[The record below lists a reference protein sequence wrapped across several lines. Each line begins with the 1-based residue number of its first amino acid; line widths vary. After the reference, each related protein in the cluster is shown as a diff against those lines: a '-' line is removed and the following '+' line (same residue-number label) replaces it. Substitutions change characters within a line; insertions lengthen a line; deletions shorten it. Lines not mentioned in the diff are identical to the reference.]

1 MELRHLRYF
10 LAIAE
15 HKSIRLASEHIHV
28 TQPALSRQ
36 IQALEAELG
45 FELFERSPRG
55 LTLTVAGETYMTD
68 IVRVMSDL
76 ETAARQA
83 KRISTGHTGHLRLGF
98 VENCSWDGIVPKA
111 LRAFQLSTSG
121 VSLELNPL
129 NTPDQLTRLGDGA
142 LEGGF
147 VYQYH
152 DFPDDLKVIP
162 IANNGVALAV
172 PVSWN
177 AERDETSL
185 QAFAEKPF
193 ITFPR
198 WVYPAYY
205 DRLMAAC
212 VALGVS
218 LNVVQEEQTES
229 AILALVGSGIGAAL
243 VNSANLGRRPA
254 SVNFLRLTDFP
265 LAMPLVFAYRRDNR
279 SPLLHRFVE
288 TVHRALAEEDEDEG
302 GDVGDAL

>member
-15 HKSIRLASEHIHV
+15 YKSIRLASEHIHV

-36 IQALEAELG
+36 IQALEAELD
-45 FELFERSPRG
+45 FELFERTPRG
-55 LTLTVAGETYMTD
+55 LTLTVAGESYMTD
-68 IVRVMSDL
+68 VCRIMGDL
-76 ETAARQA
+76 EVAARKA
-83 KRISTGHTGHLRLGF
+83 KRISIGHAGHLRLGF
-98 VENCSWDGIVPKA
+98 VENCSWDGIVPSA
-111 LRAFQLSTSG
+111 LRAFQLCTSR

-129 NTPDQLTRLGDGA
+129 NTPEQLSRLREGA
-142 LEGGF
+142 LDGGF

-152 DFPDDLKVIP
+152 DFPADLEVIP
-162 IANNGVALAV
+162 VVNNRVALAL
-172 PVSWN
+172 PVSWHVDG
-177 AERDETSL
+177 DETSL
-185 QAFAEKPF
+185 NAFAEQPF
-193 ITFPR
+193 VTFPR

-243 VNSANLGRRPA
+243 VNSANLSRRPA
-254 SVNFLRLTDFP
+254 SVKFLRLTDLP

-279 SPLLHRFVE
+279 SPLLHRFIE
-288 TVHRALAEEDEDEG
+288 TVHKTLADNAL
-302 GDVGDAL
+302 GDAL

>member
-45 FELFERSPRG
+45 FELFERTPRG
-55 LTLTVAGETYMTD
+55 LTLTDAGESYMTD
-68 IVRVMSDL
+68 VCRIMGDL
-76 ETAARQA
+76 EVAARKA
-83 KRISTGHTGHLRLGF
+83 KRISIGHAGHLRLGF
-98 VENCSWDGIVPKA
+98 VENCSWDGIVPSA
-111 LRAFQLSTSG
+111 LRAFQLCASG

-129 NTPDQLTRLGDGA
+129 NTPEQLTRLREGA
-142 LEGGF
+142 LDGGF

-152 DFPDDLKVIP
+152 DFPADLEVIP
-162 IANNGVALAV
+162 VVNNRVALAL
-172 PVSWN
+172 PVSWHVE
-177 AERDETSL
+177 ADETSL
-185 QAFAEKPF
+185 DAFAEQPF

-243 VNSANLGRRPA
+243 VNSANLSRRPA
-254 SVNFLRLTDFP
+254 SVKFLRLTDLP

-279 SPLLHRFVE
+279 SPLLDRFIE
-288 TVHRALAEEDEDEG
+288 TVHKTLADSH
-302 GDVGDAL
+302 VSDAL